1 MNKLLYINII
11 YIDIKFIY
19 ILYLMNFIDNTDYKC
34 GMINNM
40 NLSENIINEFKEN
53 YIYNDMWD
61 IDSNELLINNFNKLF
76 IMVLYLTE
84 KNKDKL
90 SKILSNEYFETINN
104 NGGLIVGF
112 IKIQNARKY
121 IIQNKNFW
129 YIDLIDTRL
138 SKQHIARIMIYKLKI
153 LKKRQFVPLIIA
165 KYAISYWIKF
175 FFTEYGLTTKEQIEI
190 FIIDNKITKHNNWN
204 IIYDSIKY

>member
-11 YIDIKFIY
+11 YIDIKCIY

-53 YIYNDMWD
+53 YVYNDMWD

-90 SKILSNEYFETINN
+90 SKILSTEYFETINN

-129 YIDLIDTRL
+129 YIDLIDTQR
-138 SKQHIARIMIYKLKI
+138 QIFELKD
-153 LKKRQFVPLIIA
+153 Q
-165 KYAISYWIKF
+165 
-175 FFTEYGLTTKEQIEI
+175 
-190 FIIDNKITKHNNWN
+190 
-204 IIYDSIKY
+204 